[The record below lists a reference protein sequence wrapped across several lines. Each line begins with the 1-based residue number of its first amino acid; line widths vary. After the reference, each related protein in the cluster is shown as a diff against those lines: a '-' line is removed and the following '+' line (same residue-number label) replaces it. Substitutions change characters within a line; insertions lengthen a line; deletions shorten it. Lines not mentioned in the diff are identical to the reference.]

1 MAKAYALNVDPS
13 IRACARSL
21 IVEAMEAIEADRI
34 AGVEFYQARDRALET
49 RAAEWVRLYGKEC
62 ADMAVRGLHA
72 LQEREILSREAK
84 AKIQARRSASALS
97 YMRTM
102 PDGRNSWLNRTC
114 LRLFGL
120 PLYSL
125 ALAILAA
132 GSVVAPAPAS
142 AGSGQHVYAKWR
154 ALAAC
159 GVSKPG
165 PGRERACRRFNS
177 ADRGTFRNYDGP
189 GAGALREWE
198 LPRSWEIPN

>member
-84 AKIQARRSASALS
+84 AAIQAQRSARALS
-97 YMRTM
+97 RMRR
-102 PDGRNSWLNRTC
+102 DGTASWVNRLC
-114 LRLFGL
+114 LRLVGV
-120 PLYSL
+120 PLYGLVL
-125 ALAILAA
+125 AFLAA
-132 GSVVAPAPAS
+132 GSLVTPVPAS
-142 AGSGQHVYAKWR
+142 AGSGQHVDAKWR

-165 PGRERACRRFNS
+165 PGRERACRQFNS
-177 ADRGTFRNYDGP
+177 ADRATFRNYDGL
-189 GAGALREWE
+189 GAGAPRDWE
-198 LPRSWEIPN
+198 LPRAWE